1 MAEWADMKALHT
13 LVLAG
18 LFACVAGIGP
28 LAAGEAEPPTGALSV
43 PRGAMSE
50 RIVRPFDKTDP
61 VQIKRYYDQLNK
73 EFPVDRDGNA
83 FPMGDGCLPPAPWLP
98 LLMKPKIS

>member
-1 MAEWADMKALHT
+1 MTTARRT
-13 LVLAG
+13 IG
-18 LFACVAGIGP
+18 TIFCVWI
-28 LAAGEAEPPTGALSV
+28 LAAFPAFGEESEPAIGAQSV
-43 PRGAMSE
+43 PE

-61 VQIKRYYDQLNK
+61 IQIQRYFDQLK
-73 EFPVDRDGNA
+73 KQMPIDRDGNP

>member
-1 MAEWADMKALHT
+1 MTSIRRAIAII
-13 LVLAG
+13 
-18 LFACVAGIGP
+18 FCVSVVG
-28 LAAGEAEPPTGALSV
+28 AAPAFGDEAEPAIGSQSV
-43 PRGAMSE
+43 PE

-61 VQIKRYYDQLNK
+61 LQIQKYYDRRNSIK
-73 EFPVDRDGNA
+73 PYYRDGKP